1 MRAQILPALQTVGAL
16 YPHTLILELPL
27 HSRAALQESLAGGRD
42 DQPLRVYAH
51 ELHHWFDIVGT
62 IWGQRYL
69 DLVFL
74 ALDGVSA
81 AASEDAAYPEVLRL
95 FDADREI
102 LFPSYYKYVLPGAP
116 HGTVEQ
122 WRNRWSVGHR
132 IKSDGTPDQSH
143 PILFVR
149 FETDGAAFARQPL
162 SVGALLELRAMAAED
177 AAFVAFAQSLGIDEA
192 VVERAIRQQDLRFHL
207 YDPLLTTYSAATHVL
222 ATNSGQGAT
231 GPVFAWGAAAADLCL
246 NIEPAV
252 LRRLAVPPRLGEIH
266 HNAVHGFRSRADAG
280 FVYACLVS
288 WLRENRA
295 TTMNQAGLTAAFI
308 RIGLPP
314 PAEIWRNA
322 ERLMTR
328 MPLPRLQCERLR
340 TIRKKLRDAGD
351 ILMAKRA
358 QLAGLFPQSKW
369 QDLPAPM
376 VMTKDCEQFHLG
388 QAVVTVEDSEWL
400 HDLQINLDRATHQ
413 ALRAARGLDFMY
425 TDFVY

>member
-27 HSRAALQESLAGGRD
+27 HSRAALQDSLGGGRD

-74 ALDGVSA
+74 AFDSVSA
-81 AASEDAAYPEVLRL
+81 GASEDAAYPDVLRL

-132 IKSDGTPDQSH
+132 IKSDGSPDRTH
-143 PILFVR
+143 PVLFVR
-149 FETDGAAFARQPL
+149 FETNGAAFARQPM
-162 SVGALLELRAMAAED
+162 SVGALLELRAMAAEN
-177 AAFVAFAQSLGIDEA
+177 AVFEAFAQSLGSDEA
-192 VVERAIRQQDLRFHL
+192 LVERAIRQKDLRFHL
-207 YDPLLTTYSAATHVL
+207 YDPLLTTYSAAAHVL
-222 ATNSGQGAT
+222 ATNSGQGAIE
-231 GPVFAWGAAAADLCL
+231 PVFAWGAAAADLCL
-246 NIEPAV
+246 NIEPAI
-252 LRRLAVPPRLGEIH
+252 LRRLAVPPRLGEMH
-266 HNAVHGFRSRADAG
+266 HSAAHGFRSRADAG

-288 WLRENRA
+288 WLRENR
-295 TTMNQAGLTAAFI
+295 TTPMNQSGLTDASI
-308 RIGLPP
+308 GIGLPP
-314 PAEIWRNA
+314 PTEIWRNA
-322 ERLMTR
+322 ERLMAR
-328 MPLPRLQCERLR
+328 MPLPSLQSERLGA
-340 TIRKKLRDAGD
+340 IREQLRNAGK
-351 ILMAKRA
+351 ILLAKRA
-358 QLAGLFPQSKW
+358 QLAGFFAQSEW

-388 QAVVTVEDSEWL
+388 QRILTVKDSEWL
-400 HDLQINLDRATHQ
+400 HGLQITVDRVTRQ
-413 ALRAARGLDFMY
+413 ALRAARGLDFLY